1 MSAPSNSNK
10 LTLGGPLIDPT
21 MFRPDTDPA
30 VVQMFMNLQAAL
42 IGMGWP
48 SGAQST
54 SDATYQAV
62 YYSGGDFYGGKPEDP
77 LNPDLLLSA
86 AGGTVIVQEEGVA
99 LASPTGTLNFI
110 GASVT
115 AVLNGAVADITV
127 VGGSSNSFETID
139 CPSGTDPVASSATDV
154 LTFTDT
160 GAIVITGDSGSDTID
175 FNVQAYATI
184 QEDASDLAQRFKL
197 NFATGLTATDDAGN
211 ARTNV
216 NLALVEGTYIDV
228 SGATISVDL
237 TEVSGYNGAATQK
250 LQNATGTIQWTAD
263 SGGGGGNAFTVIAV
277 SGQTN
282 IEADSSTDTLTVA
295 DGGGINLTTTAGT
308 DTLTIAANL
317 RFYRT
322 TGTIS
327 AASYNAGTAELTL
340 GSGNAKR
347 LTVKSGSPTV
357 FEQAANPTVTIY
369 NSVVDT
375 IPSGKVVQCKL
386 VEGLWVIDVEDCG

>member
-30 VVQMFMNLQAAL
+30 VVQMFMNLQAA
-42 IGMGWP
+42 
-48 SGAQST
+48 QST
-54 SDATYQAV
+54 SDTTYQAV

-77 LNPDLLLSA
+77 LNPDLLLAS

-127 VGGSSNSFETID
+127 VGGSSNSFETIN
-139 CPSGTDPVASSATDV
+139 CPAGTDPVADSATDTLNFAV
-154 LTFTDT
+154 GGIQEISGDSATDTVTFT
-160 GAIVITGDSGSDTID
+160 V
-175 FNVQAYATI
+175 NAYQTV
-184 QEDASDLAQRFKL
+184 QEDGSDLALRTKL
-197 NFATGLTATDDAGN
+197 NFATGLTATDDIPN
-211 ARTNV
+211 SRTNV

-237 TEVSGYNGAATQK
+237 TEVSGYSGAATQK

-263 SGGGGGNAFTVIAV
+263 SGGGGGNSFTIIAV

-282 IEADSSTDTLTVA
+282 IESDSSTDTLTVA
-295 DGGGINLTTTAGT
+295 DGGGITLTTTPAS
-308 DTLTIAANL
+308 DTLTIASNL

-347 LTVKSGSPTV
+347 LTVKGGSPTV

-369 NSVVDT
+369 NSVTTTVPT
-375 IPSGKVVQCKL
+375 GKTVQCKL